1 MQACRG
7 MTWTAL
13 IALARE
19 GAGALW
25 GVLKRRVTLA
35 RYWLAACVLG
45 GVVLA
50 SIGRCGGPEP
60 VEPDPARLEAL
71 RDSVASA
78 RADLAS
84 ALVRA
89 ARDSLA
95 SVAMQDSLYR
105 VRAEADS
112 LRRLGRAPIE
122 LPALSNT
129 QLASQLNEL
138 LQPYRERSGIHLGQS
153 EVYGLEVSGM
163 AGTFAPLSAS
173 GLYRYVLAVEV
184 PRLEMTID
192 LHERA
197 IAIEDSTRSAMRR
210 EINHLR
216 EAILAGSRVEL
227 GLQQTV
233 DLQAESIDFLNARV
247 AELDR
252 SVEAWI
258 DAGGGYDVRTYGS
271 VRGNVRVGRV
281 TGYGGHYL
289 SADDH
294 GWEFGARVKLVRI
307 L

>member
-1 MQACRG
+1 
-7 MTWTAL
+7 MTWTAV
-13 IALARE
+13 IAIARE
-19 GAGALW
+19 GSGVVW

-35 RYWLAACVLG
+35 RYWLLACALG

-60 VEPDPARLEAL
+60 VRPDPDAMEAL

-95 SVAMQDSLYR
+95 SVVMQDSLYR

-112 LRRLGRAPIE
+112 LRQFARAPIE
-122 LPALSNT
+122 LPELSNT
-129 QLASQLNEL
+129 QLASQLNDL
-138 LQPYRERSGIHLGQS
+138 LQPYRERSGIHLEES

-163 AGTFAPLSAS
+163 AGTFAPLAAS
-173 GLYRYVLAVEV
+173 GLYRHVLAVEV
-184 PRLEMTID
+184 PRLQTTLD

-197 IAIEDSTRSAMRR
+197 IAIEDSTRSSMRR

-216 EAILAGSRVEL
+216 EAILAGSRVEI

-233 DLQAESIDFLNARV
+233 DLQSESIGLLNERV
-247 AELDR
+247 AYLERMRRQQRAINVVER
-252 SVEAWI
+252 SVLLALI
-258 DAGGGYDVRTYGS
+258 GKVVVDAVR
-271 VRGNVRVGRV
+271 
-281 TGYGGHYL
+281 
-289 SADDH
+289 
-294 GWEFGARVKLVRI
+294 
-307 L
+307 